1 MKLWQFLACIIISSA
16 AVLFA
21 AIPYIIGKVKLKRA
35 VRALE
40 FYPPRGYSPIDVMSK
55 YCSYNSNPRMALN
68 PLMLYWASRG
78 FITIEEDCKR
88 GLKLTK
94 LKELTPPEVAE
105 GVMTNQM
112 KNNFKIEKELFD
124 GLFEGGIELYT
135 LAAPASL
142 QTTNTDFVKKCK
154 QKAYKR
160 RTGKTKLFSALTLAS
175 AVLSLILVTVINAAT
190 IGGAEYMAM
199 LFPIIALVL
208 FKAIPNEDS
217 LTTIIKY
224 PFICVWGGVPLTMVL
239 TFSPTDGMITL
250 LVGVVASL
258 VTVWLSMR
266 IDIRSDKDANIYG
279 RICAFKQFLLEAEKD
294 QLETLI
300 EENPNYYYDI
310 LPYCYILNIT
320 KKLKEKFDK
329 ITTDGPSWYLG
340 ELRDTLMF

>member
-1 MKLWQFLACIIISSA
+1 MKFWEFIICIIISA
-16 AVLFA
+16 ATVVFA
-21 AIPYIIGKVKLKRA
+21 VTPYIIGKVKLKRA
-35 VRALE
+35 MQPLE

-55 YCSYNSNPRMALN
+55 YCSYNTNPRSALN

-94 LKELTPPEVAE
+94 LKELTPPDVAE
-105 GVMTNQM
+105 SEMTNQM

-135 LAAPASL
+135 LAAPTSL
-142 QTTNTDFVKKCK
+142 QTTNNDFVKKCK
-154 QKAYKR
+154 EKAYKR
-160 RTGKTKLFSALTLAS
+160 RTKNTKLYSALTLMS
-175 AVLSLILVTVINAAT
+175 AVVSLILVTIINGVT
-190 IGGAEYMAM
+190 LGGQHYIAM
-199 LFPIIALVL
+199 LFPIVAVIL

-224 PFICVWGGVPLTMVL
+224 PFICVWGGAPLGMVL
-239 TFSPTDGMITL
+239 ALSSPDGVITIC
-250 LVGVVASL
+250 VAVVASL
-258 VTVWLSMR
+258 ITVWFSMR
-266 IDIRSDKDANIYG
+266 IDIRSDRDVRIYG
-279 RICAFKQFLLEAEKD
+279 RICAFKQFLLDAEKD
-294 QLETLI
+294 RLETLI
-300 EENPNYYYDI
+300 EENPNYYFDI

-320 KKLKEKFDK
+320 KKLKEKFDN